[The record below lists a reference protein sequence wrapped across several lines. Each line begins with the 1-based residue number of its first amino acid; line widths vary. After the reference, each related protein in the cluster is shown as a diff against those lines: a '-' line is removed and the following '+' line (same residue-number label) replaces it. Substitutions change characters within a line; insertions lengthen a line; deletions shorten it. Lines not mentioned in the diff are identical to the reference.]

1 MPLTLSQLE
10 SYLWEAATILRGP
23 VDAAGF
29 KTYVFPLLFFKR
41 LSDVNDEEHAA
52 ALIEFEGDG
61 EAMNR
66 LRESAEAAFSA
77 EERLVGKLEK
87 EGLLA

>member
-1 MPLTLSQLE
+1 
-10 SYLWEAATILRGP
+10 
-23 VDAAGF
+23 
-29 KTYVFPLLFFKR
+29 
-41 LSDVNDEEHAA
+41 VNDEEHAA
-52 ALIEFEGDG
+52 ALIEFEGDE

-77 EERLVGKLEK
+77 EERLVGILEK